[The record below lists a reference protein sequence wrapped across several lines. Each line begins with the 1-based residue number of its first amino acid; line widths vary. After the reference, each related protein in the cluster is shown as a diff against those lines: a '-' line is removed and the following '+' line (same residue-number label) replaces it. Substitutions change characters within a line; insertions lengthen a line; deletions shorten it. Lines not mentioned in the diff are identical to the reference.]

1 MRDAASRR
9 ILARISV
16 YDRVNGRTI
25 EQILRS
31 DDLDDAHEIA
41 ELIESRIHD
50 GGARDED
57 DDAALGTRDAGAR
70 DLSTP

>member
-31 DDLDDAHEIA
+31 DDLDDALDDAHVVA
-41 ELIESRIHD
+41 ALITSRIHD
-50 GGARDED
+50 GSAPR
-57 DDAALGTRDAGAR
+57 
-70 DLSTP
+70 